1 MSTLNAVPF
10 RSTIFYTAAGIPAVT
25 GSALTIGTNG
35 VPEFTRNLGST
46 MVAIGASTNQTYNRF
61 TNGLY
66 TNTLWGSTLTGLTTI
81 NKVAMSYTGQYQLA
95 IQSGSSTINTTA
107 NSGVTW
113 GTLTGSSGLP
123 AGALAYPQATASGVP
138 AYTSIAASAT
148 GQYQLASV
156 NGGLLYMCV
165 NGTSATPTF
174 TALGLGTPTYYLPF
188 ENNVTEVISGTNM
201 TTPGSGGAPPYR
213 TGVVGSFA
221 VNLNNTAAGGT
232 PVYYLRLPM
241 TGFSNAIT
249 ISGWFNL
256 QSYSSSPQVICSTAA
271 TYIVVYINQTLNTI
285 GFNINGGPGV
295 TTSFAVALNTW
306 YSFTAIAQGN
316 GTCYLYINNVLI
328 GAYAMATALASM
340 TTFSIGSYDN
350 AATFAFNGLIDDF
363 RIYNSAV
370 AFSPIVPMNWSQ
382 TAVSGTGQYMLAA
395 ANGGGLFMSSNFGA
409 SWSQL
414 TAVPAV
420 SALYGL
426 TVSASGQYMAT
437 SGIIAPTVYYP
448 FEQNTTDVAGGVT
461 SQFIVASGYYTN
473 VANPG
478 SYPGSVTYV
487 AGKVGSY
494 GANVTAG
501 AIIANYSFPMTA
513 FSVSF
518 WLYPISGFYQD
529 ALILVNTLLNV
540 SGGSPVYFGMDSSNR
555 LQMFGAVTTTVSS
568 FTGTQNAWNHLAFT
582 YVPGTITAYM
592 NGIQGFTLSATFTQF
607 LSFQLG
613 LTLAGYV
620 ANCYIDDFRIYP
632 TVLTA
637 ANISTLNANVPSTL
651 PLLTSTTY
659 YSTNYGSSITSASFI
674 GTLLGTSDN
683 GKYTISSD
691 VTNYYIVSTYL
702 AGYSTPPS
710 ITGTTAN
717 AITSAALSATGQYMV
732 LTTSGTTNNVYYSI
746 NYGSSFTALTIGSVA
761 MTSSAMSADGSY
773 LTVSNATTVYTLNLN
788 TQGFSVSIGNAT
800 GVVNQARNAIAIGNQ
815 AGVTNQSA
823 NSIILNGSGSV
834 LNAYGPGFFVSSI
847 ASYDYSYAPSFSLL
861 GYGSDS
867 QIVQTG
873 MTVLANGNV
882 GVGTTNPTSYF
893 QVANGVT
900 SDISGS
906 LKTQFTSLGYTAAT
920 LAVPSSANGSVSG
933 PVSGVYT
940 FTLSSGGQ
948 DAIYNGLLPAG
959 AVVQISITVRSPSS
973 NVQLAFVDAATSTY
987 YYTTPTLT
995 TTLTT
1000 YTFTARISSS
1010 TQLFTRLLGGING
1023 SSWSWSN
1030 FSVQRMDTSTSGNVG
1045 IGTTTPVAILDVF
1058 GSFRI
1063 LNKPYIA
1070 LTSGTGIEMIYDSGG
1085 SLTCGTR
1092 SSTGVLTTA
1101 AMGYSGLSHTFYT
1114 GTAAATTAVTITNTG
1129 TLVCTGNIMSNGTV
1143 LPVSSGS
1150 VWSTN
1155 GTAIVYSAGNVSLG
1169 RNRLVF
1175 SNASVPN
1182 DFNHSIFNNS
1192 ANWDGEGVFDA
1203 FKYNGYDGHW
1213 FRVSN
1218 ASGAIPITAM
1228 FMNAS
1233 GQIGIGTTSTF
1244 SNKLLIHGGNAVS
1257 GISLGDFNTT
1267 GAGVKYIGITASTNG
1282 TLISANSGFSGI
1294 TFGGPN
1300 DGGGTSGYLAFH
1312 THNFGVASNERM
1324 RIDKNGNVGINTTTP
1339 SSTLQVNGSLAK
1351 SSGTFDI
1358 THPLYPETSKRLVHS
1373 FIEGPR
1379 CDLIYRGKTT
1389 LVNGSAVVN
1398 IDKECTHRPECAM
1411 DEGTFEALCDNAE
1424 CFLQNKSGFG
1434 RVIGSISGA
1443 TLTITAEH
1451 AECNDTIVWMVI
1463 GERADPF
1470 IKQWDRT
1477 NSEGFLITQ
1486 YETIE
1491 QPVEQPAEQPVEQPA
1506 EQPVEQPAEQPVEQ
1520 PVEQHVEQSVV

>member
-1 MSTLNAVPF
+1 MTTLNAVPF
-10 RSTIFYTAAGIPAVT
+10 RSTIFYTAAGVPAAT
-25 GSALTIGTNG
+25 GSALTIGNNG

-66 TNTLWGSTLTGLTTI
+66 TNTLWGSTLTGLTAV
-81 NKVAMSYTGQYQLA
+81 NKVAMSYSGQYQLA
-95 IQSGSSTINTTA
+95 VQNGSSTINTSA
-107 NSGVTW
+107 NSGLTW

-123 AGALAYPQATASGVP
+123 AGALAYPQATAPGVP
-138 AYTSIAASAT
+138 AYTCIAASAT

-165 NGTSATPTF
+165 NGTSSVPTF
-174 TALGLGTPTYYLPF
+174 TALGLGAPTYYLPF
-188 ENNVTEVISGTNM
+188 ENNVTEVITGTNM
-201 TTPGSGGAPPYR
+201 TTPGSGGAPTYR
-213 TGVVGSFA
+213 TGVVGSYA
-221 VNLNNTAAGGT
+221 ANLNNTAAGGT
-232 PVYYLRLPM
+232 PAYYLRLPM
-241 TGFSNAIT
+241 SGFSNAIT

-256 QSYSSSPQVICSTAA
+256 QSYSSSPQVICSTGG
-271 TYIVVYINQTLNTI
+271 TYIVVYINQTSNTI

-295 TTSFAVALNTW
+295 TTSFAVSLGIW

-316 GTCYLYINNVLI
+316 GTCYLYINNALI
-328 GAYAMATALASM
+328 GTYTMASALASM
-340 TTFSIGSYDN
+340 TIFSIGSYDN
-350 AATFAFNGLIDDF
+350 SALYAFNGFIDDF

-370 AFSPIVPMNWSQ
+370 AFSPIIPMNWVQ

-414 TAVPAV
+414 TTIPTV

-426 TVSASGQYMAT
+426 TISASGQYMAA
-437 SGIIAPTVYYP
+437 SGIITPAVSPTVYYP
-448 FEQNTTDVAGGVT
+448 FENNVTDVAGGVT
-461 SQFIVASGYYTN
+461 SQFVVASGYYSN
-473 VANPG
+473 MANPG
-478 SYPGSVTYV
+478 SYPGTVTYV
-487 AGKVGSY
+487 AGKVGSNA
-494 GANVTAG
+494 ANVTAG
-501 AIIANYSFPMTA
+501 AIVANYTFPMTA

-529 ALILVNTLLNV
+529 TLILSNTLLTV
-540 SGGSPVYFGMDSSNR
+540 SGGSPVYFGMNTSR
-555 LQMFGAVTTTVSS
+555 QLVMFGAVTSTTSS
-568 FTGTQNAWNHLAFT
+568 FTGTLNAWNHLAFSYT
-582 YVPGTITAYM
+582 PGTITAYM
-592 NGIQGFTLSATFTQF
+592 NGVLGFTISATFTQF
-607 LSFQLG
+607 LSFNIG
-613 LTLAGYV
+613 LTLVDYV
-620 ANCYIDDFRIYP
+620 ANCYVDDFRIYP
-632 TVLTA
+632 SVLTA
-637 ANISTLNANVPSTL
+637 SDVATFNANVPSTL
-651 PLLTSTTY
+651 ARIGSTTY
-659 YSTNYGSSITSASFI
+659 YSTNYGLTITSAAFT

-683 GKYTISSD
+683 GKYTISSNG
-691 VTNYYIVSTYL
+691 TSYYVVSNYL
-702 AGYSTPPS
+702 AGYSSAPS

-717 AITSAALSATGQYMV
+717 TVTSAALSATGQYMV
-732 LTTSGTTNNVYYSI
+732 MTTSGTTSNVYYSI
-746 NYGSSFTALTIGSVA
+746 NYGSTFTALTIGSAA
-761 MTSSAMSADGSY
+761 MTSCAMSADGSY

-788 TQGFSVSIGNAT
+788 TQGYSVSIGNQT
-800 GVVNQARNAIAIGNQ
+800 GLVNQSQNSIAIGNQ

-823 NSIILNGSGSV
+823 NSIILNGSGSA
-834 LNAYGPGFFVSSI
+834 LNAYDSGFFVSPIS
-847 ASYDYSYAPSFSLL
+847 AYDESYSSSFNLL
-861 GYGSDS
+861 GYGTDS

-873 MTVLANGNV
+873 MSVLANGNV
-882 GVGTTNPTSYF
+882 GVGMTNPSSYF
-893 QVANGVT
+893 QVANGLT

-906 LKTQFTSLGYTAAT
+906 LKTQYTSLGYTAAT
-920 LAVPSSANGSVSG
+920 LAAPSSANGSVSG

-940 FTLSSGGQ
+940 FTLNSSGGQ

-995 TTLTT
+995 NTLST

-1010 TQLFTRLLGGING
+1010 TQLFTRLLGGTNG
-1023 SSWSWSN
+1023 SSWSWSD
-1030 FSVQRMDTSTSGNVG
+1030 FSVRRMDTSTSGNVG
-1045 IGTTTPVAILDVF
+1045 IGTTTPVAILDVY

-1070 LTSGTGIEMIYDSGG
+1070 LTGGTGIEMIYDSGG

-1092 SSTGVLTTA
+1092 SSTGTLTTA
-1101 AMGYSGLSHTFYT
+1101 TMGYSGLSHTFYT
-1114 GTAAATTAVTITNTG
+1114 GTSAATTAVTITNTG
-1129 TLVCTGNIMSNGTV
+1129 TLVCAGNIMSNGTV

-1150 VWSTN
+1150 VWATN
-1155 GTAIVYSAGNVSLG
+1155 GTAILYTAGNVSLA

-1175 SNASVPN
+1175 SSASVPN
-1182 DFNHSIFNNS
+1182 DFNHSIFNN
-1192 ANWDGEGVFDA
+1192 ANNLDAEGAFDG

-1213 FRVSN
+1213 FRVAN
-1218 ASGAIPITAM
+1218 ASGAVPTTAM
-1228 FMNAS
+1228 FINVS
-1233 GQIGIGTTSTF
+1233 GQIGIGTTTTF
-1244 SNKLLIHGGNAVS
+1244 SNQLLIHGGNAIS
-1257 GISLGDFNTT
+1257 GISLGNFNTT

-1312 THNFGVASNERM
+1312 THSFGVASNERM
-1324 RIDKNGNVGINTTTP
+1324 RIDKNGNVGIGIATP

-1358 THPLYPETSKRLVHS
+1358 AHPLYPDTDQRLVHS

-1379 CDLIYRGKTT
+1379 CDLIYRGKTS
-1389 LVNGSAVVN
+1389 LVNGMAVVDIN
-1398 IDKECTHRPECAM
+1398 KECTHNPECAM

-1451 AECNDTIVWMVI
+1451 ADCNDTIVWMVI
-1463 GERADPF
+1463 AERADPY
-1470 IKQWDRT
+1470 IKTWDRT
-1477 NSEGFLITQ
+1477 NLDGHLITQ
-1486 YETIE
+1486 YT
-1491 QPVEQPAEQPVEQPA
+1491 VNHSPAI
-1506 EQPVEQPAEQPVEQ
+1506 
-1520 PVEQHVEQSVV
+1520 